1 MGVGQC
7 DRSEAA
13 ASSPRARTGS
23 RSGCWSASRVRAGGA
38 RFRARVAHPS
48 ARSRQSAG
56 GARLVSFP
64 AGEEPPAVPGAVW
77 RIRGDEPARSDT
89 SLQQSRRR
97 QLTAQEAD
105 HGSCRTQLSR
115 IPTYKRLLL
124 QAQGFLHADLQ
135 TQYIHYVVT
144 KNLHHTRCAGPL
156 PGPSSSASGVERP
169 SAAASQQNALPA
181 KGLAYKSACMDYP
194 DRRKHGQRRRSEPD
208 HRRIGHVNSHSI
220 RAAE

>member
-1 MGVGQC
+1 MPPRTRKRPRRCREARAQPDGAEGC
-7 DRSEAA
+7 RRSFGEYPLIKDFCYKVKWQFGGIQAQEGRRGF
-13 ASSPRARTGS
+13 PRAAFPAANTPG
-23 RSGCWSASRVRAGGA
+23 RAKP
-38 RFRARVAHPS
+38 PS
-48 ARSRQSAG
+48 ARLRKSHIFAAVAPVPTDRAG
-56 GARLVSFP
+56 SG
-64 AGEEPPAVPGAVW
+64 PAV
-77 RIRGDEPARSDT
+77 
-89 SLQQSRRR
+89 
-97 QLTAQEAD
+97 
-105 HGSCRTQLSR
+105 SCRTQLSR

-135 TQYIHYVVT
+135 TQHIHSVVT